1 KGEPGERGGEAGDL
15 IVHVFVKN
23 EGMPKASG
31 GKGDLLVKVEVV
43 VPQNIQGK
51 AKDLLE
57 EYAREVT
64 HDNPRAE
71 IIALNARRKR

>member
-1 KGEPGERGGEAGDL
+1 
-15 IVHVFVKN
+15 
-23 EGMPKASG
+23 MPKASG

-57 EYAREVT
+57 EYAKEVT